1 MSRVLPRIEDYMLLG
16 DSRTGA
22 LVSEGG
28 SIDWLCQPRFD
39 SAVSLA
45 ALIGNEENGRWRIAP
60 SGQVRRTRRRYRG
73 VTLVLETDFDT
84 AEGSVRLV
92 DFMPPGGKAAHVVR
106 LVEGVRGRVRALMDL
121 RPRFDH
127 GRIRPQ
133 VHHID
138 GADVAI
144 AGPDS
149 VWLRTPVETH
159 AEDAAVQ
166 ADFLLSAGELLPF
179 VLTRHPSH
187 EPAPVAVDPLRAL
200 ADTESFWAQAGT
212 AAVERKAAMT
222 TFGQLIR
229 GTNAFLDQEA
239 EACASSRHSS

>member
-1 MSRVLPRIEDYMLLG
+1 MSRVPPRIEDYMLLG

-28 SIDWLCQPRFD
+28 SIDWLCQPRFN

-45 ALIGNEENGRWRIAP
+45 ALVGNAESGRWRIAP
-60 SGQVRRTRRRYRG
+60 SAQVRRTRRRYRG

-106 LVEGVRGRVRALMDL
+106 LVEGVRGRVHALMDL

-159 AEDAAVQ
+159 AEDAVVQDQPHILLARDISPSDTAVMDRTKVLGF
-166 ADFLLSAGELLPF
+166 ASETGSGEGAR
-179 VLTRHPSH
+179 TGSG
-187 EPAPVAVDPLRAL
+187 EPGGP
-200 ADTESFWAQAGT
+200 G
-212 AAVERKAAMT
+212 
-222 TFGQLIR
+222 
-229 GTNAFLDQEA
+229 
-239 EACASSRHSS
+239 